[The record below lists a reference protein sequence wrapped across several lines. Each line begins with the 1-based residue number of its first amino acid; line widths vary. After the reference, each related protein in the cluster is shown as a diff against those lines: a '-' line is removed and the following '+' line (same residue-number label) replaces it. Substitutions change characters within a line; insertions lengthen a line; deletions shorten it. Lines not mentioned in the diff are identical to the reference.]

1 MLRCLKVLFIL
12 CLLSHSPNH
21 CQELHVINFDGEIGI
36 MNNYIWRGINR
47 SSNGNYH
54 MSLGWQYENW
64 SGSFWATYDTADD
77 NFVTDLQSNWLE
89 VDSTFSYTWERE
101 NGSSVQLG
109 YILYNFYDNFMN
121 TQEVFARYNLNSSWN
136 PSITLYYDFDFNSGL
151 YYTAEIEK
159 SKVDR
164 DWIYGF
170 GVKLGY
176 FSSFGNNFRDEKRI
190 NGQLFQNPLNNQPIR
205 TGVADLI
212 PNISLTRYLDEESSI
227 SFDLATTLI
236 LDEDTYAQSAE
247 DELHFGLSYRVQF

>member
-1 MLRCLKVLFIL
+1 MNRYFKLFFIVVFVCLNSNWCTESNL
-12 CLLSHSPNH
+12 
-21 CQELHVINFDGEIGI
+21 INFDGEVGI
-36 MNNYIWRGINR
+36 VNNYIWRGINR

-64 SGSFWATYDTADD
+64 SGSFWGTYDTADD

-89 VDSTFSYTWERE
+89 VDSTFSYTWERAE
-101 NGSSVQLG
+101 GDSIQLG

-121 TQEVFARYNLNSSWN
+121 SQEVFARYNYDSSWN
-136 PSITLYYDFDFNSGL
+136 PSLTLYYDFDFNSGL
-151 YYTAEIEK
+151 YYTLEIEK

-170 GVKLGY
+170 GMKLGY
-176 FSSFGNNFRDEKRI
+176 FSSFGNNFLDEKRI
-190 NGQLFQNPLNNQPIR
+190 NGRIFQNPMSNQPLKSGI
-205 TGVADLI
+205 GDFV

-227 SFDLATTLI
+227 SFDLATTII
-236 LDEDTYAQSAE
+236 LDNDTYNQSAE

>member
-1 MLRCLKVLFIL
+1 MLRFLKTLIVLGLIGV
-12 CLLSHSPNH
+12 SPNH
-21 CQELHVINFDGEIGI
+21 SLEPHIVNFDGEIGI
-36 MNNYIWRGINR
+36 MSNYIWRGINR

-77 NFVTDLQSNWLE
+77 NFVTDFQSNWLE
-89 VDSTFSYTWERE
+89 VDSTFSYTWDRE
-101 NGSSVQLG
+101 DGSSVQLG

-121 TQEVFARYNLNSSWN
+121 SQEVFARYNLNSSWN
-136 PSITLYYDFDFNSGL
+136 PSVTLYYDFDFNSGL

-176 FSSFGNNFRDEKRI
+176 FSSFGNNFTDEKRI
-190 NGQLFQNPLNNQPIR
+190 NGQTIQNPLSNQPLK
-205 TGVADLI
+205 TGIADLI

-227 SFDLATTLI
+227 SLDLATTLI
-236 LDEDTYAQSAE
+236 LDNDTYDQSAK

>member
-1 MLRCLKVLFIL
+1 MLRFIKTLIVLG
-12 CLLSHSPNH
+12 LLGVSPNH
-21 CQELHVINFDGEIGI
+21 SLEPHIVNFDGEIGI
-36 MNNYIWRGINR
+36 MSNYIWRGINR

-77 NFVTDLQSNWLE
+77 NFVTDFQSNWLE
-89 VDSTFSYTWERE
+89 VDSTFSYTWDRE
-101 NGSSVQLG
+101 DGSSVQLG

-121 TQEVFARYNLNSSWN
+121 SQEVFARYNLNSSWN
-136 PSITLYYDFDFNSGL
+136 PSVTLYYDFDFNSGL

-176 FSSFGNNFRDEKRI
+176 FSSFGNNFTDEKRI
-190 NGQLFQNPLNNQPIR
+190 NGQTIQNPLSNQPLK
-205 TGVADLI
+205 TGIADLI

-227 SFDLATTLI
+227 SLDLATTLI
-236 LDEDTYAQSAE
+236 LDNDTYDQSAK